1 MTTGTVACLASN
13 EPTFSQSYQDNLLK
27 GEVLLTTR
35 SHSAWGGAV
44 TAQIYVPL
52 ARPHVWQQVTDYPR
66 WVQFFPD
73 LVHSEILSDLS
84 ELPARGR
91 ARNPKRLYQ
100 VASKAFWM
108 LSIQVEIYLKVVETV
123 QQSWQQIQFCLEK
136 GNFSDFTANL
146 KLEDYR
152 AGTLLTYTVAAT
164 PTIPVPSQ
172 LIQQAMR
179 LDLPANMRT
188 MRQVLCGQ

>member
-1 MTTGTVACLASN
+1 MSRTTALLTSTDPASGLDQN
-13 EPTFSQSYQDNLLK
+13 TQESLLR
-27 GEVLLTTR
+27 GEVLLSTR

-52 ARPHVWQQVTDYPR
+52 GRAYVWQQVTDYPR

-73 LVHSEILSDLS
+73 LVRSEVISDY
-84 ELPARGR
+84 ARSH
-91 ARNPKRLYQ
+91 KRLYQ
-100 VASKAFWM
+100 VASKAFFL
-108 LSIQVEIYLKVVETV
+108 LSIQVEIYLKVIETAH
-123 QQSWQQIQFCLEK
+123 QNSWQQIQFCLER

-146 KLEDYR
+146 KLQDYR
-152 AGTLLTYTVAAT
+152 SGTLITYSVEAT

-172 LIQQAMR
+172 FIQQAMR
-179 LDLPANMRT
+179 LDLPANMRK

>member
-1 MTTGTVACLASN
+1 MTSATFLTSN
-13 EPTFSQSYQDNLLK
+13 ATLSPTSQDNLLK
-27 GEVLLTTR
+27 GDVLLTTR

-100 VASKAFWM
+100 IASKAFWM
-108 LSIQVEIYLKVVETV
+108 LSVQVEIYLKVVETV
-123 QQSWQQIQFCLEK
+123 QHNSWQQIQFCLEK
-136 GNFSDFTANL
+136 GNFSDFTATL
-146 KLEDYR
+146 QLEDYR
-152 AGTLLTYTVAAT
+152 AGTLLTYSVAAT

-179 LDLPANMRT
+179 LDLPANMRS
-188 MRQVLCGQ
+188 MRKVLCGQ